1 MSSYRTNRVNGEIL
15 RSLTDILRTV
25 KDPRVSGTLISI
37 TSVDCTPDLKYA
49 RIRYSVMGERR
60 KGDTQKGLENAAGY
74 IRTQLARS
82 LNLRLTP
89 ELKFCPDDSLRYG
102 AHISSVMKDI
112 EAELAEADRKA
123 AEAAAAETDGT
134 ENEAPGA
141 GPEPEAAG
149 TASGSENG
157 EA

>member
-1 MSSYRTNRVNGEIL
+1 MPNYRTNRVNGEIL

-37 TSVDCTPDLKYA
+37 TSVDCTPDLKLA

-123 AEAAAAETDGT
+123 ADAAAAEAAAAEAD
-134 ENEAPGA
+134 GA
-141 GPEPEAAG
+141 GPEPETAAD
-149 TASGSENG
+149 AQSENG